1 VRIINFEGTRH
12 VFPADATDEEIAAAL
27 SVPTGG
33 LKPNGKINYGQVND
47 AEELAMLK
55 TQLAQ
60 TKPDDHGEVN
70 ADGELSTAGQQLR
83 NRIALLQKRVQ
94 SAPPAAR
101 PVASQGDVRRYE
113 PAEPRASQAD
123 VRAAEPKDAE
133 PLYGMEKQRANEEAF
148 ERARQQYLKQ
158 HGVLPRGK
166 PLAQSI
172 SEASG
177 VPDPATT
184 RDENMIDEAAET
196 GKVDYESTPGY
207 TPLKMAAGIGGFA
220 VGGPVGATM
229 AESGVRWLTLS
240 QNLDKAVKAGAITED
255 RAAAILQSELATGG
269 AIDAGWNFGVPIV
282 GQLIAKIPGAQ
293 WIGSKVKPFLEQ
305 KLARR
310 TALTDNPARTEAVE
324 ELTKRTGK
332 DFVVTPGQV
341 TGEAGATESAVR
353 RASPRPFHEQSKA
366 LNKGADDM
374 LRETTTP
381 AGQMDRE
388 ALGETITRIATET
401 QQALKNRL
409 RPTWQAADNLGVMV
423 DVSPVRIAASKA
435 LRKEA
440 AVAGGKMKASEL
452 AEVEKVFEHL
462 RVNPRMTPEATLD
475 FISRR
480 KEIARANTAD
490 GVPSKEFTGLM
501 NQMAGLADGA
511 YRQAAKAIPGGGQV
525 VSDLLR
531 ARRQYGDMIDT
542 VYEDAMKQALK
553 KVSTE
558 DIGRLF
564 WQPGNVTE
572 IKQLH
577 RMLRLAEREGTLGAA
592 GAMKIKHDVA
602 RGFLQEGVRD
612 VESAAKWMTEMKQN
626 PLKRD
631 TWNALTHGA
640 DGQALRHAMEVV
652 SEASQ
657 MASKSAFDLAGGTIL
672 PIQRA
677 ASMGMGSN
685 LTTGTLKP
693 GLIALGFSIIGVTRM
708 MATAY
713 TRGDKGT
720 INLMARVIRENSLGT
735 AASTKAVQ
743 QLLPQLIEKAKEY
756 GEDDLIVEGQPDG
769 R

>member
-1 VRIINFEGTRH
+1 MRIINFEGNRH
-12 VFPADATDEEIAAAL
+12 VFPADATDEEIDAAL

-47 AEELAMLK
+47 AEELSMLK
-55 TQLAQ
+55 TQLADL
-60 TKPDDHGEVN
+60 KPEDHG
-70 ADGELSTAGQQLR
+70 AGSTAEQQLR
-83 NRIALLQKRVQ
+83 SRIALLQKRVQ

-123 VRAAEPKDAE
+123 VRAAEPKDVE

-148 ERARQQYLKQ
+148 ERARQQYLKAN
-158 HGVLPRGK
+158 GVLPRGK

-207 TPLKMAAGIGGFA
+207 TGLKMAAGMGGFA
-220 VGGPVGATM
+220 LGGPVGATL
-229 AESGVRWLTLS
+229 AEHGVRRLTLA
-240 QNLDKAVKAGAITED
+240 QNLHKAVEAGAITED
-255 RAAAILQSELATGG
+255 RAAAILQSELVDGG
-269 AIDAGWNFGVPIV
+269 IVDAGWNFGVPIV
-282 GQLIAKIPGAQ
+282 GQLIAKIPGAT
-293 WIGSKVKPFLEQ
+293 WIASKVKPFLEQ

-310 TALTDNPARTEAVE
+310 AALTDNPARKEAIE

-332 DFVVTPGQV
+332 DIVTSPAQV
-341 TGEAGATESAVR
+341 TGEAGIIESAVR
-353 RASPRPFHEQSKA
+353 RASPRPFHESAKA
-366 LNKGADDM
+366 LNEGADTM
-374 LRETTTP
+374 LREVTTP

-388 ALGETITRIATET
+388 ALGETITRLAKET
-401 QQALKNRL
+401 QNALKARL
-409 RPTWQAADNLGVMV
+409 RPTWQAADNLGVGV
-423 DVSPVRIAASKA
+423 DMRPVRQAASKA
-435 LRKEA
+435 LGADAR
-440 AVAGGKMKASEL
+440 VAGGKMKQSEL
-452 AEVEKVFEHL
+452 AEVERVFESL
-462 RVNPRMTPEATLD
+462 RVNPHMTPEATLD

-490 GVPSKEFTGLM
+490 GIPSKEFTGLM
-501 NQMAGLADGA
+501 NQLAGLADGA
-511 YRQAAKAIPGGGQV
+511 YKQAAKGVPGGGQIV
-525 VSDLLR
+525 NDLMR

-553 KVSTE
+553 KVSPE

-592 GAMKIKHDVA
+592 GAMKIKNDVA

-631 TWNALTHGA
+631 TWNALTAGA
-640 DGQALRHAMEVV
+640 DGQALRHGMEVV
-652 SEASQ
+652 SEAAQ

-677 ASMGMGSN
+677 ASMSMGSN
-685 LTTGTLKP
+685 FTTGTLKP
-693 GLIALGFSIIGVTRM
+693 GLIALGFSVIGVTGM
-708 MATAY
+708 MAKAY
-713 TRGDKGT
+713 TRGDAGT

-735 AASTKAVQ
+735 AAATKAVQ

-756 GEDDLIVEGQPDG
+756 GQEDLIVEGEPGG